1 MLKAKALLLS
11 RHKESQESMLVLC
24 ISITSTSMKALVL
37 AEGITLG
44 LFENAFLKS
53 VAFLLQLGLTF
64 I

>member
-1 MLKAKALLLS
+1 
-11 RHKESQESMLVLC
+11 MLVLC
-24 ISITSTSMKALVL
+24 ISITATSMKALVL

-64 I
+64 IWMLAYILNLAVLPE